1 MTHAMMPPIKYEQEG
16 GLPAGDQREGRDQ
29 GQPRDSRHAHQE
41 CVPTTWV
48 VAWWWRLLEIVGGGQ
63 SLESPL
69 LKVLWNTWNHMMV
82 GGRAEGL

>member
-1 MTHAMMPPIKYEQEG
+1 MVPPIKYEQEG

-48 VAWWWRLLEIVGGGQ
+48 VAWRCRLQEIVGRGTILGIPAVK
-63 SLESPL
+63 SVVEYLES
-69 LKVLWNTWNHMMV
+69 T
-82 GGRAEGL
+82 